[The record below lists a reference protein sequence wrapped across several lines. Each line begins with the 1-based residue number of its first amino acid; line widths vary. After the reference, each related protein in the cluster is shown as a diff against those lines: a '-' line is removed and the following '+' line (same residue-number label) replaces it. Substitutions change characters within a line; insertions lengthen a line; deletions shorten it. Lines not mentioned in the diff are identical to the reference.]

1 MDTWKKCKQI
11 LSQTLKNIF
20 YGEEIDD
27 GLCYIDNAHLYEF
40 IKIFKDALRKYKIWK
55 RKSYTLEEFIVSCSG
70 DTYHQAEVLGVSYYD
85 GNGGYV
91 NNSHFLFGRASQFRM
106 NPG

>member
-1 MDTWKKCKQI
+1 MDTWRKYKQV

-20 YGEEIDD
+20 HKQEIDD

-40 IKIFKDALRKYKIWK
+40 IEVFKDALRKYKIWK
-55 RKSYTLEEFIVSCSG
+55 RKTYTLEEFIAYCSSNN
-70 DTYHQAEVLGVSYYD
+70 YHRAELLGIRYYD
-85 GNGGYV
+85 GNGGYL